1 MNTPPTERA
10 SLVALLLVVLICAP
24 LCAQESAGYAPD
36 NGLFNTP
43 LVGVWTSKSLHQHD
57 SQAVDLWHRVEIRAD
72 GEMVHDYYNV
82 DPSSGNPKPIER
94 LFSQWSAGEYV
105 DPNPAQGTYRV
116 IRITPYES
124 HSLTGD
130 SNEYLRMRGAFIPV
144 YRRFSLSQADG
155 QLTLSEPFVLVVPYT
170 DASRSFP
177 AEATYLDYTRYVP
190 VTSVA
195 ATRWGLIK
203 NQQLV
208 EP

>member
-1 MNTPPTERA
+1 MAT
-10 SLVALLLVVLICAP
+10 LLFIILLCAP

-36 NGLFNTP
+36 NGLFRAP

-57 SQAVDLWHRVEIRAD
+57 RQAVDLWHRVEIRAD

-82 DPSSGNPKPIER
+82 DPSSGNTKPIER
-94 LFSQWSAGEYV
+94 LFSQWSAGKYV
-105 DPNPAQGTYRV
+105 DPDPARGTYQV
-116 IRITPYES
+116 MRITPYES
-124 HSLTGD
+124 HSLMGD

-144 YRRFSLSQADG
+144 YRRFSFSQADG

-170 DASRSFP
+170 DIPRSFP
-177 AEATYLDYTRYVP
+177 AEATYLDYIRYVP
-190 VTSVA
+190 DTSVA